1 MTEVPREEF
10 DQALLVTTTH
20 VKTDG
25 ERVHLILDPV
35 GAEPY
40 SSVYS
45 PEEAR
50 QLADLLVQA
59 ADSLPEGWRS

>member
-1 MTEVPREEF
+1 MPEVPREEF
-10 DQALLVTTTH
+10 DEALLITTTH

-35 GAEPY
+35 GGDPY

-45 PEEAR
+45 PDEAR
-50 QLADLLVQA
+50 ALADLLITTANVIDNA
-59 ADSLPEGWRS
+59 